1 MPIEPVETPKTKEE
15 EEQQNKP
22 LLNIQLPAPMSGDP
36 NAPLSVGRHNASAQH
51 NFQQV
56 ANILLTII
64 NNQKLMGMA
73 INQITEKQKELETS
87 VKTVSD
93 NIKKLLE
100 NKENENE
107 NGQSNTNTNH

>member
-1 MPIEPVETPKTKEE
+1 MPIEPVENKDEIKEE
-15 EEQQNKP
+15 QKPNQP

-73 INQITEKQKELETS
+73 IKQVTDKQTELETS
-87 VKTVSD
+87 IKSVSE
-93 NIKKLLE
+93 NIRKLL
-100 NKENENE
+100 KENENDKPDAP
-107 NGQSNTNTNH
+107 STNK